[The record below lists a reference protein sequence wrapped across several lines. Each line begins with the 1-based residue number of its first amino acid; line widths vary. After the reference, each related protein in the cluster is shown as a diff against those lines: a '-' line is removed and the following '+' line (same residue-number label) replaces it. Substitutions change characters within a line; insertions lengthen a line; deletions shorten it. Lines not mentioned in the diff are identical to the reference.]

1 MAQLFQSVTLRGVTL
16 ENRVGVSPMC
26 QYSSSDGFANDWHV
40 LHLGTRAVGGAGLV
54 VAEATAV
61 EARGRISPF
70 DLGIWKDE
78 HVEPLARVVASI
90 EGQGAVAGI
99 QIAHAGRKAGTA
111 RPWEGGKPL
120 PPAAGG
126 WVPIAPSAV
135 PFSQGY
141 ALPLEAT
148 AADLISLRRMFRD
161 AAARALGAGF
171 RWLELHAA
179 HGYLLHSFLS
189 QLSNQR
195 SDAYG
200 GSFENRIRFVLE
212 VVRDVRSVWPDALP
226 MSVRLSCTDWIDGG
240 WTLDESIELSR
251 HLRQEGV
258 DLVDCSSG
266 GSSPLAVVPVA
277 PGYQVPFAEAIRA
290 RAGVCTAAVG
300 LITDPAQAQA
310 IVAEG
315 RADLVFIGRAF
326 LREPYWALHAAR
338 ALTSTGEAVP
348 EGLVP
353 PQYLRAF

>member
-1 MAQLFQSVTLRGVTL
+1 MARLFQSISLRGVTL
-16 ENRVGVSPMC
+16 ANRVGVSPMC

-40 LHLGTRAVGGAGLV
+40 LHLGSRAVGGAGLV
-54 VAEATAV
+54 IAEATAV
-61 EARGRISPF
+61 EARGRISPH
-70 DLGIWKDE
+70 DLGIWKDD
-78 HVEPLARVVASI
+78 HIEPLARVVASI
-90 EGQGAVAGI
+90 AGRGAVAGI

-120 PPAAGG
+120 STAAGG
-126 WVPIAPSAV
+126 WVPMAPSPI

-141 ALPLEAT
+141 AQPLEAS
-148 AADLISLRRMFRD
+148 AADLASLRGAFRA
-161 AAARALGAGF
+161 AAARALEAGF

-189 QLSNQR
+189 PLSNQR

-212 VVRDVRSVWPDALP
+212 VVRDVRGIWPEALP
-226 MSVRLSCTDWIDGG
+226 LSVRLSCTDWIDGG
-240 WTLDESIELSR
+240 WTLEESIELSR

-266 GSSPLAVVPVA
+266 GSSPLAVIPVA

-290 RAGVCTAAVG
+290 QAGVRTAAVG
-300 LITDPAQAQA
+300 LITEPVQAEA

-326 LREPYWALHAAR
+326 LREPYWALHAAH
-338 ALTSTGEAVP
+338 ALMSAGGVIP
-348 EGLVP
+348 DGLVP
-353 PQYLRAF
+353 PQYQRAF